1 MYKISREAFI
11 TVVMFVALLFAAMP
25 GSAQTETALSKPA
38 QLELLELALF
48 DLDEKPEAV
57 IEELIELG
65 DRDEGA
71 AFYALGLI
79 YSREDFVTKNEKEA
93 FACFIK
99 SAEKGYAPGQ
109 HATGYYFFQGD
120 FCKRDVNM
128 AAEWFEKAAL
138 QKHAGSAVMLA
149 HIIDT
154 QKEYSKDQGGS
165 FKWYEVAAQQ
175 GLLDAQYSLAVAYAL
190 GKGVKEDRVEAYK
203 WYLLASK
210 ADEPQDEDLK
220 ANVER
225 VVKILEVTLTAE
237 QKRDAQGRAD
247 KFVASRNNEEYT
259 TSALAIRDALQY
271 GLPF

>member
-1 MYKISREAFI
+1 MSKTSRPAFL
-11 TVVMFVALLFAAMP
+11 TMVMIVALLFAAMP
-25 GSAQTETALSKPA
+25 GSAQTEPALSKLA
-38 QLELLELALF
+38 QLELLELALV

-57 IEELIELG
+57 IEELKKLG
-65 DRDEGA
+65 ASDEGA

-79 YSREDFVTKNEKEA
+79 YSREDFVARNEKEA
-93 FACFIK
+93 FAFFMK

-109 HATGYYFFQGD
+109 HAAGYHFFQGD
-120 FCKRDVNM
+120 LCKRDVNV

-138 QKHAGSAVMLA
+138 QKHAGAAVMLA
-149 HIIDT
+149 YIIDT

-225 VVKILEVTLTAE
+225 VVKILDVTLTAE
-237 QKRDAQGRAD
+237 QKKDAQSRAD
-247 KFVASRNNEEYT
+247 EFVASRNNEEYT
-259 TSALAIRDALQY
+259 KSALAIRDALQ
-271 GLPF
+271 

>member
-1 MYKISREAFI
+1 MFKTSRQGFL
-11 TVVMFVALLFAAMP
+11 TLVMFVVLLFAAMP
-25 GSAQTETALSKPA
+25 GSTQTETALSKLA
-38 QLELLELALF
+38 QLELLELALV

-57 IEELIELG
+57 VEELKKLG

-93 FACFIK
+93 FACFVK

-109 HATGYYFFQGD
+109 HAVGYHFFRGD
-120 FCKRDVNM
+120 LCKRDVNM

-138 QKHAGSAVMLA
+138 QKHAGAAVMLA

-165 FKWYEVAAQQ
+165 FQWYEIAAQQ
-175 GLLDAQYSLAVAYAL
+175 GLLDAQYSLAVTYAL
-190 GKGVKEDRVEAYK
+190 AKGVKEDRVEAYK

-210 ADEPQDEDLK
+210 ADEPQDEELK

-225 VVKILEVTLTAE
+225 VVKVLDVTLTAE
-237 QKRDAQGRAD
+237 QKKDAQSRANE
-247 KFVASRNNEEYT
+247 FVASRNYEEYT
-259 TSALAIRDALQY
+259 KSALAIMEALR
-271 GLPF
+271 